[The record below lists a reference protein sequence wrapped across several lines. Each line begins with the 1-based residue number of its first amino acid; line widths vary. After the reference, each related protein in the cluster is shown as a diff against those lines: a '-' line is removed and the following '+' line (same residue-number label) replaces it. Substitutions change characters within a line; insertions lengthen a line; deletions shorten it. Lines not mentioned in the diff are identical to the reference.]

1 MPKTIIKSNELTPEW
16 LTDLL
21 RQGGHL
27 KHGAVVEIS
36 SRTFQSY
43 FADFYRLEIKYSDG
57 ATPDLPALMILK
69 IPFAEMPVALDM
81 GREEVAAYR
90 KLFAAM
96 PGPPLARC
104 FDSFIDGESRRSHL
118 LLEDLSATHFSPY
131 SNNSE
136 ISPRQ
141 WERCVESLAEL
152 HGFWWESALL
162 GAEVGKLFDEAEIEK
177 IKDLHEDSL
186 PKFVAV
192 MGDELSPEWRKIFE
206 KTLAFYPGFWRERLT
221 TRRHNTLIHGDA
233 HSWNFLF
240 PKDAENGRAIII
252 DLATL
257 RVRPPTNDLA
267 YLMGLKWKPDRRA
280 SLELPLLRHYHGA
293 LASRGGQ
300 NYSWED
306 CLLDYRYSIVTQLF
320 TPVIQCASGAL
331 SPGIWRANFDRITA
345 AFQDHDCIKLI

>member
-1 MPKTIIKSNELTPEW
+1 MTQTIDTLAPLAPAW
-16 LTDLL
+16 LTEIL
-21 RQGGHL
+21 RQNGHL
-27 KHGAVVEIS
+27 KHGAVAEIFS
-36 SRTFQSY
+36 QTFQSY
-43 FADFYRLEIKYSDG
+43 FADFYRLEIKYSAD
-57 ATPDLPALMILK
+57 AAPDLPARMILK
-69 IPFAEMPVALDM
+69 IPFTEMPVSLDM

-96 PGPPLARC
+96 PDPPLARC
-104 FDSFIDGESRRSHL
+104 FDSFIDGETGRSHL
-118 LLEDLSATHFSPY
+118 LLEDLSATHL
-131 SNNSE
+131 SNDTKDE

-141 WERCVESLAEL
+141 WQRCVESLAEL
-152 HGFWWESALL
+152 HGFWWESAWL
-162 GAEVGKLFDEAEIEK
+162 GVEIGKLFDKAEIEI
-177 IKDLHEDSL
+177 IKKLQEDAL
-186 PKFVAV
+186 PKFFAV

-267 YLMGLKWKPDRRA
+267 YLMALKWRPDRRA
-280 SLELPLLRHYHGA
+280 RLELPLLRHYHAA
-293 LASRGGQ
+293 LVSRGGQ

-306 CLLDYRYSIVTQLF
+306 CLLDYRYSVLTHLF
-320 TPVIQCASGAL
+320 TPVVQCASGAL
-331 SPGIWRANFDRITA
+331 SPGIWRANFSRIIT